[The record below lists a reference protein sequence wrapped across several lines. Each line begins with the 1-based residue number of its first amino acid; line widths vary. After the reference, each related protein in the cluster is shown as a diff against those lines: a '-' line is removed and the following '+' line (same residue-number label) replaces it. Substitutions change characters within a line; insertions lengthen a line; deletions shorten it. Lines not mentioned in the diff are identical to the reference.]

1 VICPRASALVRL
13 GLAEIHKCHPPFTT
27 WLAGT
32 PIESFEIMFDV
43 CSHCLL
49 CLWLI
54 ELIRKSQNQ
63 APQMQPLRSGVAINI
78 LQCCCYE
85 ASSAKYSG
93 SFIDRLVATASELP
107 PQYEAMSEHEEF
119 HDDFCEV
126 NEHRWKPNTA
136 SLCRRGSYG
145 GRACGARDVL
155 LDLSRCFVTL
165 HVARSSEV

>member
-1 VICPRASALVRL
+1 VTASTNILETSL
-13 GLAEIHKCHPPFTT
+13 KIK
-27 WLAGT
+27 
-32 PIESFEIMFDV
+32 
-43 CSHCLL
+43 
-49 CLWLI
+49 
-54 ELIRKSQNQ
+54 Q

-78 LQCCCYE
+78 LQCCCYG
-85 ASSAKYSG
+85 ASSAKHSG